1 MAMMARCG
9 FMAATM
15 ATGVMCF
22 VLAGVGIAAKA
33 SQERW
38 ITKVG
43 YDKGLGLMRQLNAS
57 FPDVLLVFGAQIVC
71 CVCKHLERHHEPHIR
86 HL

>member
-9 FMAATM
+9 FMVATM
-15 ATGVMCF
+15 ATRAMCF
-22 VLAGVGIAAKA
+22 VPAGVGIAAKS
-33 SQERW
+33 SQGRW
-38 ITKVG
+38 ITEVG
-43 YDKGLGLMRQLNAS
+43 YDKGLGMMRAADAS
-57 FPDVLLVFGAQIVC
+57 FPNVLLVFGAPIVC

>member
-33 SQERW
+33 SQGRW

-43 YDKGLGLMRQLNAS
+43 YDKGLGMMR
-57 FPDVLLVFGAQIVC
+57 VVER
-71 CVCKHLERHHEPHIR
+71 CVP
-86 HL
+86 